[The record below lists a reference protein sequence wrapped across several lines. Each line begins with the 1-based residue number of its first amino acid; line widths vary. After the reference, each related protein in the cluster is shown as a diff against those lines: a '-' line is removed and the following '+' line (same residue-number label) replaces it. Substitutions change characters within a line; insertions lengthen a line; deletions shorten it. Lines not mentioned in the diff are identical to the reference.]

1 MVRVCTIRI
10 CTIRGRACVMR
21 ISRSS
26 RYYAGFEISRSGR
39 CRYGRLAVI
48 DGGAQAAIAGGG
60 LLVPGLRGRWRE
72 VPCAGKPLLFGG
84 RSRVGSTIAAVVAD
98 AIHARIVDDRL
109 VVRVMN
115 DGGVY
120 VHDRGVVKEV
130 AASPVS
136 ALKASAHVSESIK
149 NATVEADLVSPIASV
164 PDVNAVAPSPIS
176 RSPQE
181 TDFGR
186 ENPRAGHP
194 VVVAIVIVPSPIA
207 GSPEVAISGANGLLI
222 HGYCWRSKTD
232 RNINGDLRGGGG
244 RNGRD
249 RR

>member
-1 MVRVCTIRI
+1 
-10 CTIRGRACVMR
+10 MR

-39 CRYGRLAVI
+39 CGYGRLAVI
-48 DGGAQAAIAGGG
+48 DGGVQAAIAGGG

-186 ENPRAGHP
+186 ENPRARHP
-194 VVVAIVIVPSPIA
+194 VVVTIGIVPSPIA
-207 GSPEVAISGANGLLI
+207 GRPEIAFTRTDGL
-222 HGYCWRSKTD
+222 YVNRQKRRS
-232 RNINGDLRGGGG
+232 N
-244 RNGRD
+244 RD
-249 RR
+249 RHADALRE

>member
-1 MVRVCTIRI
+1 M
-10 CTIRGRACVMR
+10 
-21 ISRSS
+21 
-26 RYYAGFEISRSGR
+26 
-39 CRYGRLAVI
+39 I
-48 DGGAQAAIAGGG
+48 DGGVQDAIAGGG

-164 PDVNAVAPSPIS
+164 PEVNAVAPSPIS

-186 ENPRAGHP
+186 ENPRARHP
-194 VVVAIVIVPSPIA
+194 VVVTIGIVPSPIA
-207 GSPEVAISGANGLLI
+207 GRPEIAFTRTDGL
-222 HGYCWRSKTD
+222 YVNRQKRR
-232 RNINGDLRGGGG
+232 RN
-244 RNGRD
+244 RD
-249 RR
+249 RHADALRE

>member
-10 CTIRGRACVMR
+10 CTIRGRACVLR

-60 LLVPGLRGRWRE
+60 LLVPGLRGSWRE

-115 DGGVY
+115 DRGVY
-120 VHDRGVVKEV
+120 AHDRGVVEEP
-130 AASPVS
+130 ALLPVS
-136 ALKASAHVSESIK
+136 TLEARAHVPESIK
-149 NATVEADLVSPIASV
+149 NATVEADLFSPIASV
-164 PDVNAVAPSPIS
+164 PDVTAVAPSPIS
-176 RSPQE
+176 RRPQE
-181 TDFGR
+181 TNFGR
-186 ENPRAGHP
+186 ENPGARHP
-194 VVVAIVIVPSPIA
+194 VVVAIVTVPSPIA
-207 GSPEVAISGANGLLI
+207 GRPEIAFARTDGLYV
-222 HGYCWRSKTD
+222 HRQKRWR
-232 RNINGDLRGGGG
+232 N
-244 RNGRD
+244 RD
-249 RR
+249 RHADALRE

>member
-1 MVRVCTIRI
+1 
-10 CTIRGRACVMR
+10 MR
-21 ISRSS
+21 CSRSS

-39 CRYGRLAVI
+39 CRYGRLALI

-60 LLVPGLRGRWRE
+60 LLVPGLRGSWRE
-72 VPCAGKPLLFGG
+72 VPCAAKPLLFDG

-115 DGGVY
+115 DRGVY

-130 AASPVS
+130 AASPIS
-136 ALKASAHVSESIK
+136 ALEARAHVSKSIK
-149 NATVEADLVSPIASV
+149 NATVEANLLSPIASV

-186 ENPRAGHP
+186 ENPRSGHP
-194 VVVAIVIVPSPIA
+194 VVVTIGIVPRPIT
-207 GSPEVAISGANGLLI
+207 GRPAITFPPTDGLDVNSQQSICYHTRHANA
-222 HGYCWRSKTD
+222 
-232 RNINGDLRGGGG
+232 LR
-244 RNGRD
+244 
-249 RR
+249 